1 MTKILTLEDG
11 REVLRRVA
19 APVHKVTPE
28 IKALVEEMF
37 KAMVE
42 GVGVGLAAPQVGESI
57 RMLVFE
63 TADDRGALINPQILR
78 AEGSEIGSEGCLS
91 LPMLHGDV
99 ERATEI
105 TVRYLDENGKKR
117 TKTWFDFEA
126 RVVQHEMDHLD
137 GILLTDRAIKGTLHL
152 VEPDEDDE
160 DGSPEWVGKHEHEDA
175 GVL

>member
-1 MTKILTLEDG
+1 MRKILTLEDG
-11 REVLRRVA
+11 REVLHKVA
-19 APVHKVTPE
+19 APVKKVTPE
-28 IKALVEEMF
+28 IKDLVEEMF
-37 KAMVE
+37 KIMVD

-57 RMLVFE
+57 RLLVFE

-78 AEGSEIGSEGCLS
+78 MEGSEVGSEGCLS

-105 TVRYLDENGKKR
+105 IVRYTDENGKKR
-117 TKTWFDFEA
+117 TTTWYDFEA

-137 GILLTDRAIKGTLHL
+137 GVLLTDRAIKGTLHL
-152 VEPDEDDE
+152 VEPDDE
-160 DGSPEWVGKHEHEDA
+160 DEDSPEWTFKHEHEEA